1 MAGNRWTRE
10 QDLAVLYLRHR
21 GVRRRDPEIGDLA
34 RAMNRTEAAIWMRK
48 GNFDSLD
55 PLVPGVGLGGVSNL
69 TRSVWEG
76 YLEDP
81 ERILAEARSAF
92 LSLLGADAPSATA
105 KARTTSLPTRATVS
119 EAEAIVSEADEYEM
133 GGGGRS
139 YITVLLVLAI
149 IIVVVGS
156 IWASV
161 TDDSDPSQVKTYT
174 YRPYRGPS
182 GELFAQALYPR
193 RL

>member
-55 PLVPGVGLGGVSNL
+55 PLVPGVGLRGVSNL

-81 ERILAEARSAF
+81 ERILAEAPKCFPEPSRCRCADRHGESAY
-92 LSLLGADAPSATA
+92 DITA
-105 KARTTSLPTRATVS
+105 YSSHCK
-119 EAEAIVSEADEYEM
+119 
-133 GGGGRS
+133 
-139 YITVLLVLAI
+139 
-149 IIVVVGS
+149 
-156 IWASV
+156 
-161 TDDSDPSQVKTYT
+161 
-174 YRPYRGPS
+174 
-182 GELFAQALYPR
+182 
-193 RL
+193 